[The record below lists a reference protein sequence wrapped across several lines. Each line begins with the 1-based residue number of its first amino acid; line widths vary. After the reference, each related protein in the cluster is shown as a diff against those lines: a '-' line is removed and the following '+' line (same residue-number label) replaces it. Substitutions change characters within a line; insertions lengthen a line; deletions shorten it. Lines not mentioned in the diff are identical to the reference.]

1 MSKHLLNRR
10 QFSARFMAFGL
21 SLPTLS
27 GMIAAQEIARVP
39 GTGAASKPAA
49 RAVRLPD
56 GTTVPALGQ
65 GCWHLGQGRHPP
77 AVEEDALR
85 TGISPRHDVD

>member
-39 GTGAASKPAA
+39 GTGAAGESIM
-49 RAVRLPD
+49 
-56 GTTVPALGQ
+56 
-65 GCWHLGQGRHPP
+65 
-77 AVEEDALR
+77 ALR
-85 TGISPRHDVD
+85 TFQWVQVYVRSRESSR